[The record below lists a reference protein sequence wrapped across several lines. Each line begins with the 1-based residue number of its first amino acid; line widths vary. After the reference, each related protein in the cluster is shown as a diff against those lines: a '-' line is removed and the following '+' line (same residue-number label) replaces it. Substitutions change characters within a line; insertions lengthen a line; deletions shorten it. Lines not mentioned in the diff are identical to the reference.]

1 MMRYGGIMAESEMDR
16 RYRFTVLRP
25 VDAATGKPTIALE
38 LPGISKEQLAQL
50 RHLLAPYLG
59 AGFVLAVDDEVV
71 ARGPEGPAPAQVSL
85 EQVQRLTE
93 MAIQQ
98 HEYLCADLRRMREEY
113 EQEFAQERV
122 ILRTLRQRWIERVCD
137 DQVRGEDAVRF
148 FVEAAR
154 SAAKKSESPATG
166 NP

>member
-1 MMRYGGIMAESEMDR
+1 
-16 RYRFTVLRP
+16 
-25 VDAATGKPTIALE
+25 
-38 LPGISKEQLAQL
+38 
-50 RHLLAPYLG
+50 
-59 AGFVLAVDDEVV
+59 
-71 ARGPEGPAPAQVSL
+71 
-85 EQVQRLTE
+85 

-122 ILRTLRQRWIERVCD
+122 ILRTLRQRWLERVCD